1 MHSRQA
7 ILAFDV
13 KNEIFNAIRNTSAG
27 DTIAVVVDDDDD
39 DDDDDDEEEEEEE
52 EEEES
57 DDEDDV
63 LSLHISISIS
73 IISLHLLSNVERCV
87 KISFKSSS
95 RDSRANTAAVHN

>member
-27 DTIAVVVDDDDD
+27 DTIVDDDDD
-39 DDDDDDEEEEEEE
+39 VVEEE
-52 EEEES
+52 
-57 DDEDDV
+57 DEGNDDDV
-63 LSLHISISIS
+63 LSLHISIKIS

-87 KISFKSSS
+87 NISFKSSS
-95 RDSRANTAAVHN
+95 RDSRANIAAVHN

>member
-27 DTIAVVVDDDDD
+27 DTIVDDDDD
-39 DDDDDDEEEEEEE
+39 DDDVVEEEDEGN
-52 EEEES
+52 
-57 DDEDDV
+57 DDNDDDV
-63 LSLHISISIS
+63 LSLHISIKIS

-87 KISFKSSS
+87 NISFKSSS
-95 RDSRANTAAVHN
+95 RDSRANIAAVHN

>member
-27 DTIAVVVDDDDD
+27 DTIVDDDDD
-39 DDDDDDEEEEEEE
+39 VVEEEDEGN
-52 EEEES
+52 
-57 DDEDDV
+57 DDNDDDV
-63 LSLHISISIS
+63 LSLHISIKIS

-87 KISFKSSS
+87 NISFKSSS
-95 RDSRANTAAVHN
+95 RDSRANIAAVHN